1 MSKSKTPRNIPTD
14 LIDDRM
20 LSVHQI
26 AALDGTSVDT
36 VRREIKRGV
45 LKATRLSPR
54 RLGVRT
60 SEYRRSR
67 ESQSI

>member
-1 MSKSKTPRNIPTD
+1 MSKTKTPRNIPID

-36 VRREIKRGV
+36 VRREIKRGA
-45 LKATRLSPR
+45 LTRLSPR
-54 RLGVRT
+54 AIGWRDRL
-60 SEYRRSR
+60 SR
-67 ESQSI
+67 FDRP